1 MALPKI
7 KFAGGGERFQY
18 LTHSANDT
26 TIRFVLNYPGVID
39 PDVMRK
45 AVKVLVESVDI
56 LHSTFFTDPNMAY
69 WKMNQNVEE
78 HNYFHYI
85 RTEGDPAVTAHSL
98 SLLPVYPEDK
108 VQLRCELV
116 QSSNASSVVLLISHL
131 CVDGGDG
138 KYLLNK
144 LVEAYNLILNT
155 GTADSLEVKN
165 GSRAPEKIYETMELK
180 DIKDILKLPF
190 GGKMSST
197 YPFPTEEDGM
207 CRVTKTVISRE
218 TMSAARKKAKE
229 VGASAND
236 LLLAACYQVYAAFPE
251 VEPGSP
257 VGISSMMDL
266 RRHCKD
272 GDSEGLANMSGGMGT
287 GFENGVPE
295 RFGDTLAE
303 ITRQTTAIKEDPLAG
318 MSGLP
323 ILHSVARGI
332 PVWVQLA
339 VVGKA
344 YSAIMPVGLTNLGNL
359 NCGSLALGE
368 LIPTGGIFG
377 GPLKKK
383 PGMQISVISFD
394 GECVLACYGRYTAE
408 DEAHIQN
415 TLDAMAEE
423 IVKYAQQ

>member
-18 LTHSANDT
+18 LTHSGNDT
-26 TIRFVLNYPGVID
+26 TIRFVLNYPGIID
-39 PDVMRK
+39 PDVMRAAAK
-45 AVKVLVESVDI
+45 AVVESVDV

-69 WKMNQNVEE
+69 WKVNPDVEE

-85 RTEGDPAVTAHSL
+85 RTEGDPAVTAQSL

-116 QSSNASSVVLLISHL
+116 QSETASSLVVLISHL

-144 LVEAYNLILNT
+144 LVEAYNLILTT
-155 GTADSLEVKN
+155 GSADALEVKN
-165 GSRAPEKIYETMELK
+165 GSRAPEKVYETKELK
-180 DIKDILKLPF
+180 DMKDMMKLPF
-190 GGKMSST
+190 GGKTTSA
-197 YPFPTEEDGM
+197 YPFPTEADGM

-218 TMSAARKKAKE
+218 TMAAARKKAKE

-236 LLLAACYQVYAAFPE
+236 LLLSACYQVYAAFPE

-272 GDSEGLANMSGGMGT
+272 GDSEGLANMSGGLGT
-287 GFENGVPE
+287 GFENGIPE
-295 RFGDTLAE
+295 TFEE
-303 ITRQTTAIKEDPLAG
+303 ILTEIAKQTTAVKEDPLAG

-323 ILHSVARGI
+323 ILHTIARGI
-332 PVWVQLA
+332 PVWMQLA
-339 VVGKA
+339 IVSKA
-344 YSAIMPVGLTNLGNL
+344 YGAMPVGLTNLGNMK
-359 NCGSLALGE
+359 CETLALGE
-368 LIPTGGIFG
+368 LVPTGGIFG

-383 PGMQISVISFD
+383 PGMQVSIISFD

-415 TLDAMAEE
+415 TLDSMAKV
-423 IVKYAQQ
+423 IASYAESE

>member
-18 LTHSANDT
+18 LTHSGNDT
-26 TIRFVLNYPGVID
+26 TIRFVLNYPGIID
-39 PDVMRK
+39 PDVMRE
-45 AVKVLVESVDI
+45 AVKALVESVDI
-56 LHSTFFTDPNMAY
+56 LHSTFFTDAHAAY
-69 WKMNQNVEE
+69 WKVNKDVEE

-85 RTEGDPAVTAHSL
+85 RTEGDPAVTAESL

-116 QSSNASSVVLLISHL
+116 QSNEASALVLLISHL

-144 LVEAYNLILNT
+144 LVEAYNLILTT
-155 GTADSLEVKN
+155 GSADGLEVKN
-165 GSRAPEKIYETMELK
+165 GSRAPEKVYETKELK
-180 DIKDILKLPF
+180 DLKDMMKLPF
-190 GGKMSST
+190 GGKTTSS
-197 YPFPTEEDGM
+197 YPFPTEGNGM
-207 CRVTKTVISRE
+207 CRMAQTTIPRE

-229 VGASAND
+229 AGASAND
-236 LLLAACYQVYAAFPE
+236 LLLAACYQVYASFPE
-251 VEPGSP
+251 VAPGSP

-295 RFGDTLAE
+295 DFTETLTE
-303 ITRQTTAIKEDPLAG
+303 IAKQTTAVKEDPLAG

-323 ILHSVARGI
+323 ILHTIARGI
-332 PVWVQLA
+332 PVWMQLVIA
-339 VVGKA
+339 SKVYGA
-344 YSAIMPVGLTNLGNL
+344 MPVGLTNLGNL
-359 NCGSLALGE
+359 NCRSFALGD
-368 LIPTGGIFG
+368 LIPTGGVFG

-383 PGMQISVISFD
+383 SGMQISIISFD
-394 GECVLACYGRYTAE
+394 GECVLVCYGRYTAE

-415 TLDAMAEE
+415 TLDAMVRQIGA
-423 IVKYAQQ
+423 YAA

>member
-7 KFAGGGERFQY
+7 IFAGGGERAQY
-18 LTHSANDT
+18 LTHSGNDT
-26 TIRFVLNYPGVID
+26 TIRFVLNYPGLID
-39 PDVMRK
+39 PDVMRAAAK
-45 AVKVLVESVDI
+45 AVVESVDI
-56 LHSTFFTDPNMAY
+56 LHSTFFTDAHAAY
-69 WKMNQNVEE
+69 WRVNKDVEE

-85 RTEGDPAVTAHSL
+85 RTEGDPAVTAESL

-116 QSSNASSVVLLISHL
+116 QSGAASSLVVLISHL

-144 LVEAYNLILNT
+144 LVEAYNLILKT
-155 GTADSLEVKN
+155 GSADTLEVKN
-165 GSRAPEKIYETMELK
+165 GSRAPEKVYETKELK
-180 DIKDILKLPF
+180 DLKEMVKLPF
-190 GGKMSST
+190 GGKTTSA
-197 YPFPTEEDGM
+197 YPFPTEGDGM
-207 CRVTKTVISRE
+207 CRMTKAVIPRE
-218 TMSAARKKAKE
+218 IMSAARVKAKK

-251 VEPGSP
+251 VAPGSP

-287 GFENGVPE
+287 GFENGVPACFE
-295 RFGDTLAE
+295 DTLTEVA
-303 ITRQTTAIKEDPLAG
+303 RQTNLVKEDPLAG

-323 ILHSVARGI
+323 ILHTIARGI
-332 PVWVQLA
+332 PVWMQLA
-339 VVGKA
+339 VIGKA
-344 YSAIMPVGLTNLGNL
+344 YGSMPVGLTNLGNL
-359 NCGSLALGE
+359 KCEPLALGA
-368 LIPTGGIFG
+368 LVPSGGIFG

-383 PGMQISVISFD
+383 PGMQISIISFD

-408 DEAHIQN
+408 DALHIQN
-415 TLDAMAEE
+415 TLDAMARE
-423 IVKYAQQ
+423 ITRYVKNP